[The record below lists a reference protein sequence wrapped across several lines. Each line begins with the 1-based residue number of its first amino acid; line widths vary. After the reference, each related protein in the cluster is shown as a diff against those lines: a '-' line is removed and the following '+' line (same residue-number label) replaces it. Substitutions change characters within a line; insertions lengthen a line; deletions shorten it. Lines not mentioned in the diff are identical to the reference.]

1 MIPVFRKPV
10 AEIEYCITRLDNG
23 VIHDLAWPNDAEMEE
38 AFLAIG
44 RTVVTGDAA
53 ANVEE
58 QVHTCLFFCLNII
71 TFIIKRIDAISC
83 TINMMRICTFL
94 REKSWYPK
102 MKKVPQHS

>member
-1 MIPVFRKPV
+1 MSVILVFRKPV

-23 VIHDLAWPNDAEMEE
+23 VIHDLVWPNDAEMEE

-58 QVHTCLFFCLNII
+58 QVHTCLFFLSKYYHFYNQKNRCHLI
-71 TFIIKRIDAISC
+71 
-83 TINMMRICTFL
+83 
-94 REKSWYPK
+94 YY
-102 MKKVPQHS
+102 QHDENLYLPS